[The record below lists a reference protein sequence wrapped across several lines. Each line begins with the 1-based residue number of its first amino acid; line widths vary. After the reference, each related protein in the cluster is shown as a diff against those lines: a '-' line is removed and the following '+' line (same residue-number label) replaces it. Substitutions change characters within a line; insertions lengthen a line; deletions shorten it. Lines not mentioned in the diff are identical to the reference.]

1 MSRFEAMNIQECH
14 EIRQALLGLTSCVS
28 GRNDVPFAVSRNLT
42 RDEQLST
49 DNFGVPITGRTRE
62 PGYFLSL
69 IQVRAVHGGT
79 SSRHIRS
86 RSAFA

>member
-14 EIRQALLGLTSCVS
+14 EIRQALLGLASCVA

-62 PGYFLSL
+62 SGYFLSL
-69 IQVRAVHGGT
+69 IQVRALHAGT
-79 SSRHIRS
+79 SSRRNC
-86 RSAFA
+86 RLRRL